1 MRIFWCLAVAPEFVV
16 GHSRRLPSDAFGLSG
31 RVDVEWLPIGAIQNV
46 LRPVSLYF
54 KIKFKKENTIE
65 IQAHKKKPFSFSLK
79 QKKNLFD
86 CSSSI
91 LHVSDGCMEPFIARV
106 PSRSPKLMIPIPSY
120 IMAFPSAE
128 KIIVKINFK
137 FSANKLYSLFRNSHD

>member
-1 MRIFWCLAVAPEFVV
+1 MRL
-16 GHSRRLPSDAFGLSG
+16 GYL
-31 RVDVEWLPIGAIQNV
+31 VEWTWNDYPLEQ
-46 LRPVSLYF
+46 F
-54 KIKFKKENTIE
+54 KMSSGQFRFILKLNLKKKIRLKFK
-65 IQAHKKKPFSFSLK
+65 HKKKPFSFSLK
-79 QKKNLFD
+79 QKKNFFD

-137 FSANKLYSLFRNSHD
+137 FFRQQIVFFVQEQSRLKF